1 MPEKSGLGRSL
12 EVKNTDLRCFT
23 FNLTIQISQQ
33 MSQMSSTP
41 VMSSMQLI
49 KLGGKNDSR
58 HI

>member
-49 KLGGKNDSR
+49 KLGGEK
-58 HI
+58 